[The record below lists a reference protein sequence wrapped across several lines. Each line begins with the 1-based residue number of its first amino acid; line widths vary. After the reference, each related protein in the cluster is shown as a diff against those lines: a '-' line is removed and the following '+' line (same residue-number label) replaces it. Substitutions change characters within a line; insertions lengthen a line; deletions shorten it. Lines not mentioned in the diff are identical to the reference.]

1 MNEVLR
7 QRLARQIDALPDEQA
22 YQVLD
27 FIEFLTSKYARGPVR
42 APASSLLRFGERL
55 EDSMRAQGV
64 AVRAMRGALDAVS
77 MADRVVAG
85 ISEAGRS
92 LVREVNEGLQAE
104 QQAQQRA
111 LPPSQAPVHGVEDEE
126 DRGASAG

>member
-1 MNEVLR
+1 
-7 QRLARQIDALPDEQA
+7 
-22 YQVLD
+22 
-27 FIEFLTSKYARGPVR
+27 VR

-104 QQAQQRA
+104 RQAPQRA
-111 LPPSQAPVHGVEDEE
+111 LPPSPRPVQGVEDEA
-126 DRGASAG
+126 DRGPSAG